1 MNYKVNNFN
10 IILTRV
16 FEELEEKEIKATKI
30 INMKPSYYEE
40 FNKKRHFYKL
50 ESFNYFNNILT
61 SDLLEVIAFVNCL
74 NAFTSNKFDID
85 KSYEF
90 ESFECKL
97 VSQHKKI
104 NIAVKFFNEN
114 EIFYYDKLEATVSC
128 SNKQNHRKTRGLKM
142 ARLGSI
148 KYQVSQI
155 LQKIDGIGTS
165 KKETREQS
173 GVKSLESGH
182 KVSDKVHSFK
192 SLENLRNDLT
202 NLANFAKE
210 EFQIKD
216 IREINIDIVSSWIDS
231 KNITYNTA
239 SNYASELNKVSDHFN
254 FTKEEIKELR
264 ADFKKELPK
273 AELETR
279 AYKNLEKIE
288 LKEKHQVAFE
298 LQRDYGLRVNASTH
312 INLDKQLNGNT
323 LTFRE
328 KGGKLSHKE
337 LSPNLA
343 QKLRENALEGKYEIN
358 KRTYARDFQK
368 QIEKSGQKYNG
379 THGIRHSYAQKML
392 ETHSKAEVSQEMG
405 HSREEI
411 TDTYLR

>member
-1 MNYKVNNFN
+1 
-10 IILTRV
+10 
-16 FEELEEKEIKATKI
+16 
-30 INMKPSYYEE
+30 
-40 FNKKRHFYKL
+40 
-50 ESFNYFNNILT
+50 
-61 SDLLEVIAFVNCL
+61 
-74 NAFTSNKFDID
+74 
-85 KSYEF
+85 
-90 ESFECKL
+90 
-97 VSQHKKI
+97 
-104 NIAVKFFNEN
+104 
-114 EIFYYDKLEATVSC
+114 
-128 SNKQNHRKTRGLKM
+128 M
-142 ARLGSI
+142 ARLGSV

-155 LQKIDGIGTS
+155 IQKVNGIGTS

-202 NLANFAKE
+202 NLANYAKA

-216 IREINIDIVSSWIDS
+216 IREINIDIVSSWINS
-231 KNITYNTA
+231 KDISYNTV
-239 SNYASELNKVSDHFN
+239 SNYMSELNKVSDHFN
-254 FTKEEIKELR
+254 FTKEEIKDLR
-264 ADFKKELPK
+264 ADLKKELPTTK
-273 AELETR
+273 LETR

-312 INLDKQLNGNT
+312 INLEKQLNGNT

-328 KGGKLSHKE
+328 KGGKLSQKE

-343 QKLRENALEGKYEIN
+343 QKIRENSIQGKYEIN

-379 THGIRHSYAQKML
+379 TQGIRHTYAQKML

>member
-1 MNYKVNNFN
+1 
-10 IILTRV
+10 
-16 FEELEEKEIKATKI
+16 
-30 INMKPSYYEE
+30 
-40 FNKKRHFYKL
+40 
-50 ESFNYFNNILT
+50 
-61 SDLLEVIAFVNCL
+61 
-74 NAFTSNKFDID
+74 
-85 KSYEF
+85 
-90 ESFECKL
+90 
-97 VSQHKKI
+97 
-104 NIAVKFFNEN
+104 
-114 EIFYYDKLEATVSC
+114 
-128 SNKQNHRKTRGLKM
+128 M

-155 LQKIDGIGTS
+155 LQKVNGIGTS
-165 KKETREQS
+165 KKESREKS
-173 GVKSLESGH
+173 GAKSLESGH

-202 NLANFAKE
+202 NLANYAKA
-210 EFQIKD
+210 EFQIQD
-216 IREINIDIVSSWIDS
+216 IREINIDIVSSWIES

-239 SNYASELNKVSDHFN
+239 SNYFSELNKVSDHFN

-264 ADFKKELPK
+264 ADLKKELPK

-288 LKEKHQVAFE
+288 LKDKHQVAFE

-379 THGIRHSYAQKML
+379 THGIRHTYAQKML
-392 ETHSKAEVSQEMG
+392 ENHTKAEVSQELG
-405 HSREEI
+405 HAREEI

>member
-1 MNYKVNNFN
+1 
-10 IILTRV
+10 
-16 FEELEEKEIKATKI
+16 
-30 INMKPSYYEE
+30 
-40 FNKKRHFYKL
+40 
-50 ESFNYFNNILT
+50 
-61 SDLLEVIAFVNCL
+61 
-74 NAFTSNKFDID
+74 
-85 KSYEF
+85 
-90 ESFECKL
+90 
-97 VSQHKKI
+97 
-104 NIAVKFFNEN
+104 
-114 EIFYYDKLEATVSC
+114 
-128 SNKQNHRKTRGLKM
+128 M

-155 LQKIDGIGTS
+155 MQKVNGIGTS

-173 GVKSLESGH
+173 GLKSLESGH

-192 SLENLRNDLT
+192 SLENLKNDLT
-202 NLANFAKE
+202 NLANYAKT
-210 EFQIKD
+210 EFQLQD

-231 KNITYNTA
+231 KNISYNTA
-239 SNYASELNKVSDHFN
+239 SNYFSELNKVSDHFN
-254 FTKEEIKELR
+254 FTKEEIKDLR
-264 ADFKKELPK
+264 ADLKKELPTTK
-273 AELETR
+273 LETR
-279 AYKNLEKIE
+279 AYKNLEKID

-312 INLDKQLNGNT
+312 INLEKQLHGNT

-328 KGGKLSHKE
+328 KGGKLSQKE

-343 QKLRENALEGKYEIN
+343 QKIRENALEGKYEIN

-379 THGIRHSYAQKML
+379 THGIRHTYAQKML

>member
-1 MNYKVNNFN
+1 
-10 IILTRV
+10 
-16 FEELEEKEIKATKI
+16 
-30 INMKPSYYEE
+30 
-40 FNKKRHFYKL
+40 
-50 ESFNYFNNILT
+50 
-61 SDLLEVIAFVNCL
+61 
-74 NAFTSNKFDID
+74 
-85 KSYEF
+85 
-90 ESFECKL
+90 
-97 VSQHKKI
+97 
-104 NIAVKFFNEN
+104 
-114 EIFYYDKLEATVSC
+114 
-128 SNKQNHRKTRGLKM
+128 M

-155 LQKIDGIGTS
+155 LQKVNGIGTS
-165 KKETREQS
+165 KKDSREQS
-173 GVKSLESGH
+173 DVKSLESGH
-182 KVSDKVHSFK
+182 KISDKVHSFK
-192 SLENLRNDLT
+192 SLENLKNDLT

-216 IREINIDIVSSWIDS
+216 IKEINIDTVSSWIDS
-231 KNITYNTA
+231 KNIGYNTA
-239 SNYASELNKVSDHFN
+239 SNYFSELNKVSDHFN

-264 ADFKKELPK
+264 AVLKKELPK

-312 INLDKQLNGNT
+312 IDLNKQLNGNT
-323 LTFRE
+323 LTYRE
-328 KGGKLSHKE
+328 KGGKLSQKE

-343 QKLRENALEGKYEIN
+343 QKIRENAVEGKYEIN

-379 THGIRHSYAQKML
+379 THGIRHTYAQKML